1 MQPVGFAKA
10 VGDER
15 ETEVAEVA
23 VAEDPEE
30 AEEAE
35 GAEGAGAEELAPAG
49 AFSPHGPTGAVAAEF
64 TMATSFPGVGNSRS
78 LFGTVS
84 HPLPKLAW
92 NISGRS
98 ESPLLPP
105 PEIVTAAQF
114 MYISLLPRLL
124 NQVLHHPN

>member
-10 VGDER
+10 VSDER

-23 VAEDPEE
+23 VAEDS
-30 AEEAE
+30 EEAE
-35 GAEGAGAEELAPAG
+35 GTEGAGAEELAPAG

-78 LFGTVS
+78 LLGTVS
-84 HPLPKLAW
+84 HPLPRLAW

-98 ESPLLPP
+98 ESP
-105 PEIVTAAQF
+105 
-114 MYISLLPRLL
+114 
-124 NQVLHHPN
+124 